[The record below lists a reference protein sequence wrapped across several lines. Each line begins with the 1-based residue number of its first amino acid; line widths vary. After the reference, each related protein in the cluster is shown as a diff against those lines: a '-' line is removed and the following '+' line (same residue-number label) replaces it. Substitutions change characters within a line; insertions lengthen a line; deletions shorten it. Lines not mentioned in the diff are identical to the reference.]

1 MAIIINVFS
10 KRNFRKFLEMNSY
23 KQIQVSI
30 ILTNYNYSNYIGDA
44 ILSVINQDFQSW
56 ELIIVDDNST
66 DDSRK
71 VINKFYDLLPEKI
84 SVIFNNVNLGV
95 SSCRNLGI
103 KKAEGE
109 FIAFLDAD
117 DNWNRDKL
125 KTQIFKLNS
134 NYCNLGF
141 SDLNII
147 NSEGITVGK
156 RAIILD
162 KKMISLEELLKC
174 NFIPLS
180 SLIFKKSI
188 LRGKIYFRDILPK
201 NLIFNTY
208 FLLNIKLIH
217 EDYDFI
223 LRLFKFNKI
232 NAIHIAK
239 PLVNYRVHSRSL
251 SSNII
256 SKIVSTYS
264 IYRFGMGFGRIKS
277 IAYLVRITFYTL
289 KKNM

>member
-23 KQIQVSI
+23 KQVQVSI

-44 ILSVINQDFQSW
+44 ILSVINQEFQSW

-103 KKAEGE
+103 KKSEGE

-117 DNWNRDKL
+117 DNWNKDKL

-141 SDLNII
+141 SNLNII
-147 NSEGITVGK
+147 NSEGITIGK

-188 LRGKIYFRDILPK
+188 LRGKIHFRDILLK
-201 NLIFNTY
+201 NLIFNKY
-208 FLLNIKLIH
+208 FSLNIKLIH

-232 NAIHIAK
+232 NAIHIAE

>member
-1 MAIIINVFS
+1 
-10 KRNFRKFLEMNSY
+10 MNSC
-23 KQIQVSI
+23 KQVQVSI
-30 ILTNYNYSNYIGDA
+30 ILTNYNYANYIEDA

-66 DDSRK
+66 DESRK
-71 VINKFYDLLPEKI
+71 IIDKFYDLLPEKI

-109 FIAFLDAD
+109 FVAFLDAD
-117 DNWNRDKL
+117 DNWNKDKL

-147 NSEGITVGK
+147 NSEGIAIGK

-162 KKMISLEELLKC
+162 NKMISLEELLKC

-188 LRGKIYFRDILPK
+188 LRGKIHFRNLLPK
-201 NLIFNTY
+201 NLLFNRY
-208 FLLNIKLIH
+208 FSINFKLIH

-232 NAIHIAK
+232 NAVHIAE

-256 SKIVSTYS
+256 SKIVSTYL
-264 IYRFGMGFGRIKS
+264 IYRFGMGFGKIKS
-277 IAYLVRITFYTL
+277 LAYLVRITFYTL
-289 KKNM
+289 KKNMLKDV

>member
-1 MAIIINVFS
+1 
-10 KRNFRKFLEMNSY
+10 MNSY

-66 DDSRK
+66 DDSKK
-71 VINKFYDLLPEKI
+71 VINKFYNLLPEKI

-117 DNWNRDKL
+117 DNWNKDKL

-208 FLLNIKLIH
+208 FSLNIKLIH